1 VLLILLYY
9 ISIFVLSFI
18 LTWFIIPLI
27 RAVILRNRLIQYPN
41 DRSSHQKI
49 VPSFG
54 GLAFFLVFLIGVLI
68 TPEIIEKVFHACKLG
83 YINSLIMRVLIV
95 ISLIIIVY
103 TGVKDDNKI
112 LSPYRKLFGQ
122 LASAG
127 LIVSFDNFRIQSFY
141 GLFNL
146 HDIPLTLSII
156 VSIFFIVAFMN
167 AFNLIDG
174 IDGNAAINGISISFF
189 FCFFFYHMDSMF
201 FIGLCLMIIGTLS
214 AFLRY
219 NFSNTKKIFMGDTGS
234 LTIGLF
240 LSILALRLLNIQE
253 YQSNFDFIEYH
264 DLPIMILTILFLPI
278 IDVMRVVVIRII
290 NNKAIYKPDRN
301 HIHHAIV
308 DIGFSHRR
316 ASIIINTL
324 NILFTYLVF
333 LILSIYGTIAGI
345 LVFIL
350 ITLLC
355 LIFLNSITRKSLIKV
370 NV

>member
-1 VLLILLYY
+1 MIITYY
-9 ISIFVLSFI
+9 ISIFILSFV
-18 LTWFIIPLI
+18 LTWIIIPLI
-27 RAVILRNRLIQYPN
+27 RSVILNNRLIKFPN

-54 GLAFFLVFLIGVLI
+54 GLAFFLVFLIGFLI
-68 TPEIIEKVFHACKLG
+68 TPEIIDKVFHACKLG
-83 YINSLIMRVLIV
+83 YINSLIMRVLVV

-103 TGVKDDNKI
+103 TGIKDDNKI
-112 LSPYRKLFGQ
+112 LSPFKKLLGQ
-122 LASAG
+122 LGSAG
-127 LIVSFDNFRIQSFY
+127 LIVSFENFRIQSFY

-156 VSIFFIVAFMN
+156 ISVFFIVAFMN

-189 FCFFFYHMDSMF
+189 FCFLFYYMESMF
-201 FIGLCLMIIGTLS
+201 FLGLCIMVIGTLS

-234 LTIGLF
+234 LTIGLI
-240 LSILALRLLNIQE
+240 LSILALRLLNIKE
-253 YQSNFDFIEYH
+253 YQVKFDFIEYH
-264 DLPIMILTILFLPI
+264 DLPIIILTILFLPI
-278 IDVMRVVVIRII
+278 IDVVRVVIIRII
-290 NNKAIYKPDRN
+290 NNEAIYKPDRN
-301 HIHHAIV
+301 HIHHAII

-316 ASIIINTL
+316 ASIIINVL

-333 LILSIYGTIAGI
+333 LTLSIYGTLAGI

-350 ITLLC
+350 ITILC
-355 LIFLNSITRKSLIKV
+355 LIFLDSITRKFLVKK

>member
-1 VLLILLYY
+1 MLVLIYY
-9 ISIFVLSFI
+9 ISIFALSFI

-27 RAVILRNRLIQYPN
+27 RAVILKNKLVQYPN

-54 GLAFFLVFLIGVLI
+54 GLAFFLVFVIGVLI

-112 LSPYRKLFGQ
+112 LSPFRKLLGQ
-122 LASAG
+122 FASAG

-141 GLFNL
+141 GLFNI
-146 HDIPLTLSII
+146 HDIPLTISII
-156 VSIFFIVAFMN
+156 ISVVFIITFMN

-189 FCFFFYHMDSMF
+189 FCFFFYHTDSMF

-219 NFSNTKKIFMGDTGS
+219 NFSTTNKIFMGDTGS
-234 LTIGLF
+234 LTIGLV
-240 LSILALRLLNIQE
+240 LSILALKLLNIKE
-253 YQSNFDFIEYH
+253 YQFNFEFIEYH
-264 DLPIMILTILFLPI
+264 DLPIIVLTILFLPI
-278 IDVMRVVVIRII
+278 SDLMRVVVIRII
-290 NNKAIYKPDRN
+290 NNKAIYKPDKN
-301 HIHHAIV
+301 HIHHAMIS
-308 DIGFSHRR
+308 IGFSHRR
-316 ASIIINTL
+316 ASLVINTL
-324 NILFTYLVF
+324 NILFTFFVLLTLSVYGTLPGILAF
-333 LILSIYGTIAGI
+333 ISTATLSI
-345 LVFIL
+345 
-350 ITLLC
+350 
-355 LIFLNSITRKSLIKV
+355 IFFNSITSKYLVKENI
-370 NV
+370 